1 MQCVAF
7 NTQVISILNDII
19 LNFPHVLVYVVLFV
33 PCDNRD
39 INNSV
44 KAQEC
49 NKYRLGNHL
58 LGLVN
63 EMDRREMDDFKR
75 RMAAFALLWS
85 WVLLALHTA
94 KMNTK
99 LSIYMDMFIRTTK
112 NFLIATVII
121 TKPRGHP

>member
-1 MQCVAF
+1 M
-7 NTQVISILNDII
+7 
-19 LNFPHVLVYVVLFV
+19 FV

-39 INNSV
+39 I
-44 KAQEC
+44 KDGYEEC
-49 NKYRLGNHL
+49 LDYRLGNNL

-63 EMDRREMDDFKR
+63 EMDRKEMDNFKR

-112 NFLIATVII
+112 NFLIATVSI